1 MCHLP
6 NFIMQPTKTDPRHGL
21 GMSLATL
28 PFAVPGFLCIPK
40 TCVPSFVDA
49 AGLPASN
56 THLGRHIL
64 SSWVLAQPLCL
75 RKASLTLRAG
85 VTGWQS
91 ALRFFAAL
99 LIMILK
105 WMVKVCSCQE
115 DKDLPL
121 SSPLVDRQGQVQSSR
136 HICACGMNGFT
147 LGFPCSLQE
156 NL

>member
-1 MCHLP
+1 MR
-6 NFIMQPTKTDPRHGL
+6 PTKTDPRHGQDVTRHPPL
-21 GMSLATL
+21 CCAWISLHSRNL
-28 PFAVPGFLCIPK
+28 
-40 TCVPSFVDA
+40 CVPSFVDA
-49 AGLPASN
+49 VGLPASN

-99 LIMILK
+99 LIIILK
-105 WMVKVCSCQE
+105 WMVNACACQE
-115 DKDLPL
+115 DKDFPL
-121 SSPLVDRQGQVQSSR
+121 SCPLVDRQGQVQSSR
-136 HICACGMNGFT
+136 HTCARAMNGFT

-156 NL
+156 KL